1 MAEYLIRLVQVHE
14 SFRKPEILALA
25 ALANVN
31 IEVLS
36 YSECSPFCTVK
47 IHDETAARA
56 LISRCILSKA
66 IFELWATGATYPE
79 LHAAIRQNTAARWAR
94 YKSCSFKF
102 EVDAYQGKRSV
113 AAQRE
118 LIESFS
124 YLGFNGPIV
133 MRGAEETFCV
143 FEEWDSSGTALE
155 RVWMGRLIARGSR
168 DAIATYGLKKRC
180 YISTTSMDAE
190 LALVTANLTFA
201 APSKLIYDPF
211 VGTGSFLV
219 AAAHFGAYVAGSDI
233 DGRSVR
239 GKDGKR
245 DVKANFRQYG
255 LEGRFLGVWVADLT
269 NSPLRTGRW
278 LDGILCD
285 PPYGVREG
293 LKVLGTRDREK
304 VKEVI
309 FLENGEAAHLGLGT
323 EEEKADEGHIDGNR
337 QPHYIPPKRPYS
349 FLAMLEDILDFASSS
364 LVENG
369 RLSLWMPTAN
379 EDLTELSI
387 PTHPCLELVS
397 VCIQAFN
404 KWARR
409 LLTYRRLPDSEV
421 VYTEEF
427 LDRKMEKL
435 ERGDFVGAKADELN
449 DFRRKY
455 FEGFKSLPDGSE
467 IKP

>member
-1 MAEYLIRLVQVHE
+1 MTEYLIRLVQVHE

-25 ALANVN
+25 ALANINV
-31 IEVLS
+31 EVLS
-36 YSECSPFCTVK
+36 YSESSPFCTVK
-47 IHDETAARA
+47 LHDEATARA
-56 LISRCILSKA
+56 LISRSVLSKA
-66 IFELWATGATYPE
+66 IFELWAAGSTYPD
-79 LHAAIRQNTAARWAR
+79 LHAAVRQNASARGTR
-94 YKSCSFKF
+94 YKTCSFKF
-102 EVDAYQGKRSV
+102 EVDAYQGKRSA

-143 FEEWDSSGTALE
+143 FEEWDGSGTALK

-168 DAIATYGLKKRC
+168 DAIATYDLKRRC

-190 LALVTANLTFA
+190 LALITANLTLA
-201 APSKLIYDPF
+201 APGKLIYDPF
-211 VGTGSFLV
+211 AGTGSFLV

-245 DVKANFRQYG
+245 DVKANFKQYG
-255 LEGRFLGVWVADLT
+255 LEGRLLDVWVADLT
-269 NSPLRTGRW
+269 NDPLRAGRW

-309 FLENGEAAHLGLGT
+309 ILGNGEAAHF
-323 EEEKADEGHIDGNR
+323 
-337 QPHYIPPKRPYS
+337 
-349 FLAMLEDILDFASSS
+349 FLALLSDILTFASTS
-364 LVENG
+364 LVDNG

-379 EDLTELSI
+379 ESLTELSV
-387 PTHPCLELVS
+387 PTHPSLELVS
-397 VCIQAFN
+397 VCVQAFN
-404 KWARR
+404 KWSRR
-409 LLTYRRLPDSEV
+409 LLTYRRLPDKEV

-427 LDRKMEKL
+427 LRERMEML
-435 ERGDFVGAKADELN
+435 GREGFVGATADELN

-455 FEGFKSLPDGSE
+455 FKGFKPPPHDSEAGS
-467 IKP
+467 